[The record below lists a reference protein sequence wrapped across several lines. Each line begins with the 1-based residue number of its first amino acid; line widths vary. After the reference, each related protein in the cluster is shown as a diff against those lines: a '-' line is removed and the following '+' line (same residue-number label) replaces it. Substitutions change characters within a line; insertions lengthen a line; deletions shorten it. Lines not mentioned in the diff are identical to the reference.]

1 MGKAIT
7 WTIRIVLVVVVVG
20 AVIEFFLSGAQHQF
34 TLANFQHYRAE
45 LNAWQGRHPWELGL
59 GYFAAFVVVVAL
71 SLPAMTLMTLAAG
84 AIFGVVEGSVIVS
97 FGSAIGATL
106 AMLAARFV
114 FKDVVRR
121 KFEHRLQRVD
131 AGIEREGGFYLL
143 SMRLVPVFPFFMVNI
158 LMGLTH
164 IRVFTYYWVS
174 QLGML
179 AGTIVYVNAG
189 AHIASATTLKGLI
202 SIPLIVSLA
211 LLALL
216 PWASRWAIK
225 RALRMRHEWRWHHRL
240 FGARSP
246 LRLIFPDTAA
256 EVDRARAKRA
266 EEPTDR
272 DDPPVA

>member
-1 MGKAIT
+1 MGNVVT
-7 WTIRIVLVVVVVG
+7 WIVRVALVLVLVG
-20 AVIEFFLSGAQHQF
+20 AVVAFFATGQQQHLKLQ
-34 TLANFQHYRAE
+34 TLQAD
-45 LNAWQGRHPWELGL
+45 RHLLDTWWTMYPWRLAL
-59 GYFAAFVVVVAL
+59 GYFAVFVLVVAL

-84 AIFGVVEGSVIVS
+84 AIFGVVVGSVLVS

-121 KFEHRLQRVD
+121 RFPRRLHRVD
-131 AGIEREGGFYLL
+131 AGIERDGAFYLL
-143 SMRLVPVFPFFMVNI
+143 SIRLVPIFPFFLVNL
-158 LMGLTH
+158 LMGVTH
-164 IRVFTYYWVS
+164 IRTRTYCWVT

-202 SIPLIVSLA
+202 SVPLIVSLA

-216 PWASRWAIK
+216 PWASRWLIK
-225 RALRMRHEWRWHHRL
+225 RILHMRHEWRWHHRL

-246 LRLIFPDTAA
+246 LRFIFPGVA
-256 EVDRARAKRA
+256 ESVDRQKRG
-266 EEPTDR
+266 DR
-272 DDPPVA
+272 KTSASE

>member
-7 WTIRIVLVVVVVG
+7 WTIRAVLLVVVVG
-20 AVIEFFLSGAQHQF
+20 AVVEFFLSGAEHQF
-34 TLANFQHYRAE
+34 TLQNFHHYRAA
-45 LNAWQGRHPWELGL
+45 LDALQAAHPWELGL
-59 GYFAAFVVVVAL
+59 AYFAAFVVVVAL

-240 FGARSP
+240 FGEGSP
-246 LRLIFPDTAA
+246 LRWIFPDTAA
-256 EVDRARAKRA
+256 EVDRVRARRA
-266 EEPTDR
+266 DQTSDR
-272 DDPPVA
+272 DEPPRA

>member
-1 MGKAIT
+1 MGSAMT
-7 WTIRIVLVVVVVG
+7 WTIRVVLVLVVVG
-20 AVIEFFLSGAQHQF
+20 AVVAFFLSGAEHQF
-34 TLANFQHYRAE
+34 TLENFQHYRAA
-45 LNAWQGRHPWELGL
+45 LHAWQAAHPWELGL
-59 GYFAAFVVVVAL
+59 GYFAAFIVVVAL

-121 KFEHRLQRVD
+121 KFAHRLQRVD
-131 AGIEREGGFYLL
+131 AGIEREGAFYLL

-179 AGTIVYVNAG
+179 AGTVVYVNAG
-189 AHIASATTLKGLI
+189 RSIASAKTLKGLI

-211 LLALL
+211 LLAIL
-216 PWASRWAIK
+216 PWASRWIIK
-225 RALRMRHEWRWHHRL
+225 RILHMRHEWRWHHRL
-240 FGARSP
+240 FGSRSP
-246 LRLIFPDTAA
+246 LRFIFPDTAA
-256 EVDRARAKRA
+256 EVDRVRAKHRN
-266 EEPTDR
+266 EPQDG
-272 DDPPVA
+272 DDPPAA

>member
-1 MGKAIT
+1 MGSAIT
-7 WTIRIVLVVVVVG
+7 WTIRAVLVVIVVG
-20 AVIEFFLSGAQHQF
+20 AVAEFFLSGAQHQF
-34 TLANFQHYRAE
+34 TLQNFQHYRAE
-45 LNAWQGRHPWELGL
+45 LNAWQGQHPWELGL

-121 KFEHRLQRVD
+121 KFAHRLQRVD
-131 AGIEREGGFYLL
+131 AGIEREGAFYLL

-179 AGTIVYVNAG
+179 AGTVVYVNAG
-189 AHIASATTLKGLI
+189 RSIASAKTLKGLI

-211 LLALL
+211 LASPAVRGAQPAAADL
-216 PWASRWAIK
+216 PGYRRRGGS
-225 RALRMRHEWRWHHRL
+225 
-240 FGARSP
+240 
-246 LRLIFPDTAA
+246 
-256 EVDRARAKRA
+256 RARTARRRRKGQRRTA
-266 EEPTDR
+266 GRMTPGTSAQR
-272 DDPPVA
+272 PSG

>member
-1 MGKAIT
+1 MGNAMT
-7 WTIRIVLVVVVVG
+7 WMIRVALVLLVVG
-20 AVIEFFLSGAQHQF
+20 AVLAFFLSGVQHQF
-34 TLANFQHYRAE
+34 TLANFHHYRAA
-45 LNAWQGRHPWELGL
+45 LNALQAAHPWELGL
-59 GYFAAFVVVVAL
+59 SYFAAFVVVVAL

-84 AIFGVVEGSVIVS
+84 AIFGVIEGSVIVS

-143 SMRLVPVFPFFMVNI
+143 SMRLVPVFPFFMINI

-164 IRVFTYYWVS
+164 IRVFTFYWVS

-179 AGTIVYVNAG
+179 AGTVVYVNAG
-189 AHIASATTLKGLI
+189 TRIASAKTLQGLI
-202 SIPLIVSLA
+202 SVPLIVSLA

-216 PWASRWAIK
+216 PWASRWMIK
-225 RALRMRHEWRWHHRL
+225 RLLRMRHEWIWHHRL

-246 LRLIFPDTAA
+246 LRFIFPDTAA

-266 EEPTDR
+266 DEARNDGN
-272 DDPPVA
+272 PPAA

>member
-1 MGKAIT
+1 MGSAMT
-7 WTIRIVLVVVVVG
+7 WTIRVVLVLVVVG
-20 AVIEFFLSGAQHQF
+20 AVVAFFLSGAEHQF
-34 TLANFQHYRAE
+34 TLENFQHYRAA
-45 LNAWQGRHPWELGL
+45 LHAWQAAHPWELGL
-59 GYFAAFVVVVAL
+59 GYFAAFIVVVAL

-121 KFEHRLQRVD
+121 KFAHRLQRVD
-131 AGIEREGGFYLL
+131 AGIEREGAFYLL

-164 IRVFTYYWVS
+164 IRVFTYYWVT

-179 AGTIVYVNAG
+179 AGTVVYVNAG
-189 AHIASATTLKGLI
+189 RSIASAKTLNGLI

-211 LLALL
+211 LLAIL
-216 PWASRWAIK
+216 PWASRWIIK
-225 RALRMRHEWRWHHRL
+225 RILHLRHEWRWHHRL
-240 FGARSP
+240 FGSRSP
-246 LRLIFPDTAA
+246 LRLIFPQVAD
-256 EVDRARAKRA
+256 EVDRQRRS
-266 EEPTDR
+266 DR
-272 DDPPVA
+272 DRDGGE

>member
-1 MGKAIT
+1 MGKAMT
-7 WTIRIVLVVVVVG
+7 WMIRAVLLVVVVG
-20 AVIEFFLSGAQHQF
+20 AVIAFFLSGAQHQF
-34 TLANFQHYRAE
+34 TLANFHHYRAA
-45 LNAWQGRHPWELGL
+45 LDAWQAEHPWELGL

-114 FKDVVRR
+114 FKDAVRKR
-121 KFEHRLQRVD
+121 FAHRLQRVD
-131 AGIEREGGFYLL
+131 AGIEREGAFYLL

-164 IRVFTYYWVS
+164 IRVFTFYWVS

-179 AGTIVYVNAG
+179 AGTVVYVNAG
-189 AHIASATTLKGLI
+189 RRIASATTLKGLI
-202 SIPLIVSLA
+202 SLQLIVSLA

-216 PWASRWAIK
+216 PWASRWIIK
-225 RALRMRHEWRWHHRL
+225 RILHMRHEWIWHHRL
-240 FGARSP
+240 FGERSP

-256 EVDRARAKRA
+256 EVDRARKKLADEA
-266 EEPTDR
+266 SNDDEP
-272 DDPPVA
+272 PPA